1 MKPEEYAVI
10 GLIAVPAVAGW
21 TLWNACRRAKDGY
34 EDPRGFHFGV
44 APDFS
49 LRMEAS
55 LVSVDALPVS
65 APVRRRRGN
74 SRAPFK
80 VASAAPFEAPAPKRR
95 KKRVDSTPPI
105 AVSAQVVFQKIL
117 GQEVSDGNKAT

>member
-10 GLIAVPAVAGW
+10 GMIAVPAVAGW

-34 EDPRGFHFGV
+34 EDPQGFHLGV

-55 LVSVDALPVS
+55 LVSVDALPTS
-65 APVRRRRGN
+65 PVRRRRGN

-95 KKRVDSTPPI
+95 QKRVDSTHPI
-105 AVSAQVVFQKIL
+105 AVSAQAVFHKIL
-117 GQEVSDGNKAT
+117 GQEVSEGNKAT